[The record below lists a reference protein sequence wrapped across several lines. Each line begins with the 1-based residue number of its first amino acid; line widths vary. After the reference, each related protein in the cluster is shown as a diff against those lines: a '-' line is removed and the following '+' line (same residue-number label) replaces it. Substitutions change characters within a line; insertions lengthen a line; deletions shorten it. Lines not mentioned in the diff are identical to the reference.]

1 MGFKKIAL
9 VTAIAAAP
17 LSAFAMEDMTDDAM
31 SAVTGQDGI
40 QMNLGLGAAG
50 IALDIFIHDKDGL
63 AGLAGSTS
71 TYSFD
76 GAIVIE
82 NMAIGVGPS
91 PTISIAIDAGDSAA
105 TTTLPVLNINVG
117 LPAALTIGTGAIRV
131 ANSQRDEGTPGWS
144 VGTMSSTIMNAMT
157 IILGGTT
164 LNIQLGN
171 EAQTG
176 ASAGSDMAVLAAT
189 VTGGI
194 SISGFRV
201 NDATGAGDGGIGA
214 STMTIIDNGGTDLTL
229 RLDIN
234 ASDAGLGVTL
244 AQVGHATNGM
254 DIRIVDQYLGTTTNS
269 KIGDIT
275 ISGLNLNGATLTING
290 K

>member
-17 LSAFAMEDMTDDAM
+17 LSAFAMEDLTDDAM
-31 SAVTGQDGI
+31 SSVTGQDGI
-40 QMNLGLGAAG
+40 QMNLGLGATG
-50 IALDIFIHDKDGL
+50 IALDVFIHDKDGL

-76 GAIVIE
+76 GAIVID
-82 NMAIGVGPS
+82 NMTIGVGPS

-105 TTTLPVLNINVG
+105 TTTAPVLNINVG

-131 ANSQRDEGTPGWS
+131 ANSQRDEAAWS

-194 SISGFRV
+194 SITGFRV
-201 NDATGAGDGGIGA
+201 SDATNVGDGGIGA
-214 STMTIIDNGGTDLTL
+214 NGAITILDNGGTDLNL

-234 ASDAGLGVTL
+234 ASDTGLGVTL
-244 AQVGHATNGM
+244 AQFGSAATGV
-254 DIRIVDQYLGTTTNS
+254 DIRIVDQYLGTSTNA

-275 ISGLNLNGATLTING
+275 VSGLNLNGATLTING

>member
-17 LSAFAMEDMTDDAM
+17 LSAYAMEDLNDEAM
-31 SAVTGQDGI
+31 SAVSGQDGVSLV
-40 QMNLGLGAAG
+40 LGIPTTG
-50 IALDIFIHDKDGL
+50 ITTDIFIHDKDGL
-63 AGLAGSTS
+63 AGLAGASS

-76 GAIVIE
+76 GAIVID
-82 NMAIGVGPS
+82 NMVIANAGVV
-91 PTISIAIDAGDSAA
+91 TNITIAIDAGDSAA
-105 TTTLPVLNINVG
+105 TTTSPVLNINIG

-131 ANSQRDEGTPGWS
+131 ANSQRDEAAWS

-164 LNIQLGN
+164 LNIQLGA

-176 ASAGSDMAVLAAT
+176 QSAGSDMAVLSAT

-201 NDATGAGDGGIGA
+201 SDASNSGDGGIGA
-214 STMTIIDNGGTDLTL
+214 TTMTLLNNGGTDLDMK
-229 RLDIN
+229 LDIN
-234 ASDAGLGVTL
+234 ATDAGLVVTL
-244 AQVGHATNGM
+244 GQLGSATTGM
-254 DIRIVDQYLGTTTNS
+254 DIRIVDQYLGTSTNA

-275 ISGLNLNGATLTING
+275 VSGLNLNGATLTING